1 MPPSSLMVVPIY
13 NGKEG
18 SYFREERLKIMGAV
32 GSYQP
37 WEKDN
42 QAMRESGEL
51 DQAGGYLPEGVR
63 ASYGSLVYGPIEE
76 MGESRKAH

>member
-1 MPPSSLMVVPIY
+1 MVVPIY
-13 NGKEG
+13 NCEEG

-42 QAMRESGEL
+42 QAMWESGKL
-51 DQAGGYLPEGVR
+51 GQTGGYLPGR
-63 ASYGSLVYGPIEE
+63 N
-76 MGESRKAH
+76 